1 MIFNLPD
8 LICTFSRKPQ
18 NMSLVDGDTKSSL
31 ENRQIFLEKL
41 GIDYQDLV
49 CAKQV
54 HKGKV
59 AYVWESERGKGAL
72 SFENA
77 LKDVD
82 ALITDKKNLP
92 LAVFTA
98 DCLTIFL
105 YDPVTL
111 SIGIIH
117 SGWRSTRENIATQ
130 TIQLMQKK
138 FNTQAQNLYLGLG
151 PAIRYCCYAVGEELV
166 RHFPDYSLKQDGHY
180 YLDLVGI
187 NKRQLLDAGVKETNV
202 SDSGICTSCQNKEFF
217 SYRREGKNCGRMMSV
232 IMLKVSSL

>member
-1 MIFNLPD
+1 
-8 LICTFSRKPQ
+8 
-18 NMSLVDGDTKSSL
+18 MSLVYGDTTDSL
-31 ENRQIFLEKL
+31 ENRRNFLKKL

-54 HKGKV
+54 HGGRT
-59 AYVWESERGKGAL
+59 AYVRETERGKGAL

-77 LKDVD
+77 LEDVD
-82 ALITDKKNLP
+82 ALITDKRNLP

-105 YDPVTL
+105 YDPVGV

-117 SGWRSTRENIATQ
+117 AGWRSTRENIAAK

-138 FNTQAQNLYLGLG
+138 FNTETRTLYVGFG
-151 PAIRYCCYAVGEELV
+151 PAIRCCCYEVQEELI
-166 RHFPDYSLKQDGHY
+166 RYFPDNFLKRDGHY

-187 NKRQLLDAGVKETNV
+187 NKRQLLDLGIKDINI
-202 SDSGICTSCQNKEFF
+202 SDSKICTSCQNKEFF

-232 IMLKVSSL
+232 IMLK